1 MKKNL
6 KKNLIT
12 IKEFIDKSIGEWKS
26 IRSTHT
32 LAFQEFENTNSTLKI
47 TYQDIESEE
56 VLEIKNKLKFSKNIS
71 FAIKI
76 SWKSISE
83 WSTENKSQESNT
95 ILIFVPKDAYTGTLI
110 KDKGYTEQI
119 PSSSRYIIDE
129 SNTFN
134 IETEYNSTISEE
146 KIWFLTENV
155 RSRYSII
162 KNKINK
168 GILQTSHATEIR
180 KIIT

>member
-1 MKKNL
+1 M

-95 ILIFVPKDAYTGTLI
+95 ILIFIPKDEYTGTLI

-119 PSSSRYIIDE
+119 PSSSVYIMDE

-134 IETEYNSTISEE
+134 VQTQYNSTISEE
-146 KIWFLTENV
+146 KIWFLSENV
-155 RSRYSII
+155 RSRYSVI

>member
-1 MKKNL
+1 M

-26 IRSTHT
+26 IRSSHT
-32 LAFQEFENTNSTLKI
+32 LAFQEFENTIASLI
-47 TYQDIESEE
+47 ISYQNIENEE
-56 VLEIKNKLKFSKNIS
+56 VLKIKNRFKLAKNIS

-76 SWKSISE
+76 SWESISE
-83 WSTENKSQESNT
+83 WKTENKSQESNT

-110 KDKGYTEQI
+110 KDKGYAEQI
-119 PSSSRYIIDE
+119 PSFSHYYMDDYK
-129 SNTFN
+129 TLN
-134 IETEYNSTISEE
+134 IQSEYNATLSDE
-146 KIWFLTENV
+146 KIWFLSKNV

-162 KNKINK
+162 RNKINN

-180 KIIT
+180 KIII

>member
-1 MKKNL
+1 M

-95 ILIFVPKDAYTGTLI
+95 ILIFAPKDEFTGILI
-110 KDKGYTEQI
+110 KDKGYAEQI
-119 PSSSRYIIDE
+119 PSSSRYMIDG

-134 IETEYNSTISEE
+134 IKTEYNSTISEE
-146 KIWFLTENV
+146 TIWFLTENV
-155 RSRYSII
+155 RSRYSVI

>member
-1 MKKNL
+1 M

-32 LAFQEFENTNSTLKI
+32 LAFQEFENTNSSLI
-47 TYQDIESEE
+47 ISYQNIESNE
-56 VLEIKNKLKFSKNIS
+56 VLDIKNRLKCSQDLS

-76 SWKSISE
+76 SWKSVSE
-83 WSTENKSQESNT
+83 WTTENKSQESKT
-95 ILIFVPKDAYTGTLI
+95 ILIFIPRDEFKGTLI
-110 KDKGYTEQI
+110 KDKGYAELI
-119 PSSSRYIIDE
+119 PSYSRYYIDE
-129 SNTFN
+129 TKTFN
-134 IETEYNSTISEE
+134 IKSEYNSTISEE
-146 KIWFLTENV
+146 KIWFLSENV
-155 RSRYSII
+155 RSRYSVI
-162 KNKINK
+162 KNKVNN

>member
-1 MKKNL
+1 MKNL
-6 KKNLIT
+6 KKNLTT

-32 LAFQEFENTNSTLKI
+32 LAFQEFENTNASLI
-47 TYQDIESEE
+47 ISYQNIESEE
-56 VLEIKNKLKFSKNIS
+56 VVEIKNRFKIAKNIS

-76 SWKSISE
+76 SWESISE
-83 WSTENKSQESNT
+83 WPTENKSQESNT
-95 ILIFVPKDAYTGTLI
+95 ILIFIPKDEYTGTLI
-110 KDKGYTEQI
+110 KGKGYAEQI
-119 PSSSRYIIDE
+119 ASSSRYIMDE

-134 IETEYNSTISEE
+134 IQTEYNSTISEE

-155 RSRYSII
+155 RSRYSVI

>member
-1 MKKNL
+1 M

-32 LAFQEFENTNSTLKI
+32 LAFQEFENSNASLI
-47 TYQDIESEE
+47 ISYQNIESEE
-56 VLEIKNKLKFSKNIS
+56 ILEIKNRFKLAKNIS

-83 WSTENKSQESNT
+83 WATENKCQESHT
-95 ILIFVPKDAYTGTLI
+95 ILIFSPKDEYTGTLI
-110 KDKGYTEQI
+110 KDKGYAEQI
-119 PSSSRYIIDE
+119 PSYSRYYMDE
-129 SNTFN
+129 SKTFN
-134 IETEYNSTISEE
+134 IQSEYNATISEE
-146 KIWFLTENV
+146 KIWFLSKNV
-155 RSRYSII
+155 RSRYSVI
-162 KNKINK
+162 KNNK
-168 GILQTSHATEIR
+168 NNGILQTSYATEIR

>member
-1 MKKNL
+1 M

-26 IRSTHT
+26 VRSTHT
-32 LAFQEFENTNSTLKI
+32 LAFQEFENTNVNLRIS
-47 TYQDIESEE
+47 YQNIESEE
-56 VLEIKNKLKFSKNIS
+56 VLEIKNRFKLAKNIS

-83 WSTENKSQESNT
+83 WITENKSQESNT
-95 ILIFVPKDAYTGTLI
+95 ILIFIPKDEYTGILI
-110 KDKGYTEQI
+110 KDKGYAEQI
-119 PSSSRYIIDE
+119 PSSSQYIMDE

-134 IETEYNSTISEE
+134 IHTEYNSTISEE
-146 KIWFLTENV
+146 KIWFLSENV
-155 RSRYSII
+155 RSRHSVI
-162 KNKINK
+162 KNKLNE

-180 KIIT
+180 KIVT

>member
-1 MKKNL
+1 M

-26 IRSTHT
+26 IRSSHT
-32 LAFQEFENTNSTLKI
+32 LAFQEFENTIASLI
-47 TYQDIESEE
+47 ISYQNIESEE
-56 VLEIKNKLKFSKNIS
+56 VLKIKNRFKLAKNIS

-83 WSTENKSQESNT
+83 WITENKSQESNT
-95 ILIFVPKDAYTGTLI
+95 ILIFIPKDEYTGTLI

-119 PSSSRYIIDE
+119 PSSSQYIMDE

-134 IETEYNSTISEE
+134 IQTEYNSTISEE
-146 KIWFLTENV
+146 KIWFLSENV
-155 RSRYSII
+155 RSRYSVI

>member
-1 MKKNL
+1 M

-12 IKEFIDKSIGEWKS
+12 IKEFIDRSIGEWKS

-32 LAFQEFENTNSTLKI
+32 LAFQEFENTNSSLI
-47 TYQDIESEE
+47 ISYQNIASNE
-56 VLEIKNKLKFSKNIS
+56 VLEIKNKFNCSMNIS

-76 SWKSISE
+76 TWKSFSE
-83 WSTENKSQESNT
+83 WSTENKSYESNT
-95 ILIFVPKDAYTGTLI
+95 ILIFVPKDEFTGILI
-110 KDKGYTEQI
+110 KDKGYAEQI

-134 IETEYNSTISEE
+134 IKTEYNSTISEE
-146 KIWFLTENV
+146 KIWFLSENV
-155 RSRYSII
+155 RSRYSVI

>member
-1 MKKNL
+1 L

-12 IKEFIDKSIGEWKS
+12 IKEFIDRSIGEWKS

-32 LAFQEFENTNSTLKI
+32 LAFQEFENTNSNLI
-47 TYQDIESEE
+47 ISYQDIGSNE
-56 VLEIKNKLKFSKNIS
+56 VLEIKNRFNCSMNIS

-76 SWKSISE
+76 KWKSFSE
-83 WSTENKSQESNT
+83 WPTENKSYESNT
-95 ILIFVPKDAYTGTLI
+95 TLIFVPKDEFTGILI
-110 KDKGYTEQI
+110 KDKGYAEQI

>member
-1 MKKNL
+1 M

-32 LAFQEFENTNSTLKI
+32 LAFQEFENTNSSLLI
-47 TYQDIESEE
+47 AYQNIESEE
-56 VLEIKNKLKFSKNIS
+56 VLEIKNKFKFSQDLS

-76 SWKSISE
+76 SWESTSE
-83 WSTENKSQESNT
+83 WITENKSQESHT

-110 KDKGYTEQI
+110 KDKGYAEQI
-119 PSSSRYIIDE
+119 PSFSHYYMDDHK
-129 SNTFN
+129 TLN
-134 IETEYNSTISEE
+134 IQSEYNATLSDE
-146 KIWFLTENV
+146 KIWFLSKNV

-162 KNKINK
+162 RNKINN

-180 KIIT
+180 KIII

>member
-1 MKKNL
+1 M

-32 LAFQEFENTNSTLKI
+32 LAFQEFENTNSSLI
-47 TYQDIESEE
+47 ISYQNIGSNE
-56 VLEIKNKLKFSKNIS
+56 VLEIKNRFNCSMNIS

-76 SWKSISE
+76 TWKSFSE
-83 WSTENKSQESNT
+83 WPTENKSHESNT
-95 ILIFVPKDAYTGTLI
+95 ILIFAPKDEFTGILI
-110 KDKGYTEQI
+110 KDKGYAEQI
-119 PSSSRYIIDE
+119 PSSSRYMIDG

-134 IETEYNSTISEE
+134 IKTEYNSTISEE
-146 KIWFLTENV
+146 TIWFLTENV
-155 RSRYSII
+155 RSRYSVI

>member
-1 MKKNL
+1 M

-32 LAFQEFENTNSTLKI
+32 LAFQEFENTNSSLI
-47 TYQDIESEE
+47 ISYQNIGSKE
-56 VLEIKNKLKFSKNIS
+56 VLEIKNRFNCSMNIS

-76 SWKSISE
+76 TWKSFSE
-83 WSTENKSQESNT
+83 WPTENKSYESNT
-95 ILIFVPKDAYTGTLI
+95 ILIFVPKDEFTGILI
-110 KDKGYTEQI
+110 KDKGYAEQI
-119 PSSSRYIIDE
+119 PSSARYIIDE
-129 SNTFN
+129 TNTFN

-162 KNKINK
+162 KNKSNK
-168 GILQTSHATEIR
+168 WILQTSHATEIR

>member
-1 MKKNL
+1 M

-26 IRSTHT
+26 IRSSHT
-32 LAFQEFENTNSTLKI
+32 LAFQEFENTIASLI
-47 TYQDIESEE
+47 ISYQNIESEE
-56 VLEIKNKLKFSKNIS
+56 VLEIKNRFKLAKNIS

-76 SWKSISE
+76 SWESISE
-83 WSTENKSQESNT
+83 WKTENKSQESNT
-95 ILIFVPKDAYTGTLI
+95 ILIFIPKDEYTGTLI

-119 PSSSRYIIDE
+119 PSSSQYIMDE

-134 IETEYNSTISEE
+134 IQTEYNSTISEE
-146 KIWFLTENV
+146 KIWFLSENV
-155 RSRYSII
+155 RSRYSVI

>member
-1 MKKNL
+1 M

-12 IKEFIDKSIGEWKS
+12 IKEFIGKSIGEWKS

-56 VLEIKNKLKFSKNIS
+56 VLEIKNKLKFSENIS

-110 KDKGYTEQI
+110 KDKGYAEQI
-119 PSSSRYIIDE
+119 PSFSHYYMDDYK
-129 SNTFN
+129 TLN
-134 IETEYNSTISEE
+134 IQSEYNATLSDE
-146 KIWFLTENV
+146 KIWFLSKNV

-162 KNKINK
+162 RNKINN

-180 KIIT
+180 KIII

>member
-1 MKKNL
+1 M

-12 IKEFIDKSIGEWKS
+12 IKEFINKSIGEWKS

-32 LAFQEFENTNSTLKI
+32 LAFQEFENTNSSLI
-47 TYQDIESEE
+47 ISYQNIESEE
-56 VLEIKNKLKFSKNIS
+56 VLEIKNKFKFSQNIS

-83 WSTENKSQESNT
+83 WTNENKSQESNT
-95 ILIFVPKDAYTGTLI
+95 ILIFLPKDEYTGTLI
-110 KDKGYTEQI
+110 KDKGYTEGI
-119 PSSSRYIIDE
+119 PSKSQYYMDE
-129 SNTFN
+129 SKTFN
-134 IETEYNSTISEE
+134 IQSEYNATISEE
-146 KIWFLTENV
+146 KIWFLSKNV
-155 RSRYSII
+155 RSRYSLI
-162 KNKINK
+162 KNKTNN

>member
-1 MKKNL
+1 M

-32 LAFQEFENTNSTLKI
+32 LAFQEFENTNANLIIS
-47 TYQDIESEE
+47 YQNIESEE
-56 VLEIKNKLKFSKNIS
+56 ILEIKNRFKFSEDIA

-76 SWKSISE
+76 TWQSISE
-83 WSTENKSQESNT
+83 WTTENKSHESNT
-95 ILIFVPKDAYTGTLI
+95 ILIFVPKDEYTGTLI
-110 KDKGYTEQI
+110 KDKGYAEQI
-119 PSSSRYIIDE
+119 PSFSHYYMDDYK
-129 SNTFN
+129 TLN
-134 IETEYNSTISEE
+134 IQSEYNATLSDE
-146 KIWFLTENV
+146 KIWFLSKNV

-162 KNKINK
+162 RNKINN

-180 KIIT
+180 KIII

>member
-1 MKKNL
+1 M

-32 LAFQEFENTNSTLKI
+32 LAFQEFENTNSSLI
-47 TYQDIESEE
+47 ISYQNIGSNE
-56 VLEIKNKLKFSKNIS
+56 VLEIKNRFNSSMNIS

-76 SWKSISE
+76 TWKSFSE
-83 WSTENKSQESNT
+83 WPTENKSQESNT
-95 ILIFVPKDAYTGTLI
+95 ILIFVPKDEYTGTLI
-110 KDKGYTEQI
+110 KDKGYAEQI
-119 PSSSRYIIDE
+119 PSFSHYYMDDYK
-129 SNTFN
+129 TLN
-134 IETEYNSTISEE
+134 IQSEYNATLSDE
-146 KIWFLTENV
+146 KIWFLSKNV

-162 KNKINK
+162 RNKINN

-180 KIIT
+180 KIII

>member
-1 MKKNL
+1 M

-12 IKEFIDKSIGEWKS
+12 IKEFIGKSIGEWKS

-95 ILIFVPKDAYTGTLI
+95 ILIFVPKDEFTGILI
-110 KDKGYTEQI
+110 KDKGYAEQI

-155 RSRYSII
+155 RSRYSVI

>member
-1 MKKNL
+1 M

-32 LAFQEFENTNSTLKI
+32 LAFQEFENTNSSLI
-47 TYQDIESEE
+47 ISYQNICSNE
-56 VLEIKNKLKFSKNIS
+56 VLEIKNRFNSSMNIS

-76 SWKSISE
+76 SWESFSE
-83 WSTENKSQESNT
+83 WQTERKSDKNNT
-95 ILIFVPKDAYTGTLI
+95 ILIFSPKDEFTGILI
-110 KDKGYTEQI
+110 KDKGYAEQI
-119 PSSSRYIIDE
+119 PSSSRYIMDE

-134 IETEYNSTISEE
+134 IQTEYNSTISEE
-146 KIWFLTENV
+146 KIWFLSQNV
-155 RSRYSII
+155 RSRYSVI

-168 GILQTSHATEIR
+168 GILQTSHATKIR

>member
-1 MKKNL
+1 M

-32 LAFQEFENTNSTLKI
+32 LAFQEFENTNASLI
-47 TYQDIESEE
+47 ISYQNIDSEE
-56 VLEIKNKLKFSKNIS
+56 VLEIKNRFKLAKNVS

-83 WSTENKSQESNT
+83 WITENKSQESNT
-95 ILIFVPKDAYTGTLI
+95 ILIFIPKDEYTGTLI
-110 KDKGYTEQI
+110 KDKGYTELI
-119 PSSSRYIIDE
+119 PTASSYHMD
-129 SNTFN
+129 SNEIFN
-134 IETEYNSTISEE
+134 IHSDYNATISEE
-146 KIWFLTENV
+146 KIWFLSKNV
-155 RSRYSII
+155 RSRYSVI
-162 KNKINK
+162 KNKKNK

>member
-1 MKKNL
+1 M

-12 IKEFIDKSIGEWKS
+12 TKEFIEKSIGEWKS

-32 LAFQEFENTNSTLKI
+32 LAFQEFENTISSLTI
-47 TYQDIESEE
+47 AYQDIESSD
-56 VLEIKNKLKFSKNIS
+56 VLEIKNKCKSSLNIS

-76 SWKSISE
+76 TWQSISE
-83 WSTENKSQESNT
+83 WSTENKSQESRT
-95 ILIFVPKDAYTGTLI
+95 ILIFVPQDEYTGILI
-110 KDKGYTEQI
+110 KEKGYAEQI
-119 PSSSRYIIDE
+119 PSSSRYFMDE

-134 IETEYNSTISEE
+134 IQSEYNATKSEE
-146 KIWFLTENV
+146 KIWFLSENV
-155 RSRYSII
+155 RSRYSVI

>member
-1 MKKNL
+1 M

-12 IKEFIDKSIGEWKS
+12 IEEFIDKSIGEWKS

-47 TYQDIESEE
+47 SYQDIESEE
-56 VLEIKNKLKFSKNIS
+56 VLEIKNRLNFYHNIS

-83 WSTENKSQESNT
+83 WSTENKSEESNT
-95 ILIFVPKDAYTGTLI
+95 ILIFVPKDEYTGTLI
-110 KDKGYTEQI
+110 KDKGYAEQI
-119 PSSSRYIIDE
+119 PSFSHYFMDSDK
-129 SNTFN
+129 TFN
-134 IETEYNSTISEE
+134 IRSEYNATLSEE
-146 KIWFLTENV
+146 KIWFLSKNV
-155 RSRYSII
+155 RSRYSVI

>member
-1 MKKNL
+1 M

-26 IRSTHT
+26 IRSSHT
-32 LAFQEFENTNSTLKI
+32 LAFQEFENTNSSLI
-47 TYQDIESEE
+47 ISYQNIKSEE
-56 VLEIKNKLKFSKNIS
+56 VSEIKNRFKFSQNAS
-71 FAIKI
+71 FAVKI

-83 WSTENKSQESNT
+83 WTTENKSQESIT
-95 ILIFVPKDAYTGTLI
+95 LLIFAPKDEFTGILI
-110 KDKGYTEQI
+110 KDRGYAEQI
-119 PSSSRYIIDE
+119 PSYSRYYIDE
-129 SNTFN
+129 SRTFN
-134 IETEYNSTISEE
+134 IYSEYNATISEE

-155 RSRYSII
+155 RSRYSVI